1 MSELTSETTGTY
13 AKLAR
18 DFNLYLKLTQ
28 PLAFATVKLIQFMMR
43 GVKSKF
49 FDKDITENFAKFL
62 KATNGDYSIFRV
74 PFPEAQTRETAVEN
88 VKNYLDKAGVKYCI
102 LESVNENDKALHVS
116 IARQDEQKFNVM
128 FTDYLKELLG
138 GGEKSADDLVNFTN
152 GKTTIISVPDAS
164 LETMKDALSKVGVNY
179 AELPD
184 LIPEDGEKQLRIA
197 SVDLNTAKQCYE
209 AYRHSVMKQQK
220 TESDIKPSQEAQEEN
235 NVPEMKIIS
244 EDDYINTARRS
255 VDDYIDSASD
265 EIKEKIGEFEQLD
278 STAAEKEMRNWENEI
293 LDSRSPHCYAL
304 RSNENFSEISIDK
317 ETLVGRNPKVGHLE
331 RTFPNFFFCTVPGT
345 KGQQTLM
352 LPKNMVFSVSG
363 EERGRYVAF
372 VRNDKPAKIFD
383 KFGNPDG
390 GETYPTGLDLFKQ
403 FDMRNKKQDTV
414 NVKNAAKSV
423 SEDLY
428 AVPKAAPVK

>member
-138 GGEKSADDLVNFTN
+138 GGEKSADDLINFTN

-278 STAAEKEMRNWENEI
+278 STAAEKEMRTWEDKI
-293 LDSRSPHCYAL
+293 QDSRSTNCYLL
-304 RSNENFSEISIDK
+304 RSNGNFSEISIDK
-317 ETLVGRNPKVGHLE
+317 ETLVDKSRNAGQLE
-331 RTFPNFFFCTVPGT
+331 AKFPNFFFCTVPGT

-363 EERGRYVAF
+363 EERERYVAF

-390 GETYPTGLDLFKQ
+390 GETYPTGLELFKQ
-403 FDMRNKKQDTV
+403 FDRHNEKAETV